1 MTRPGR
7 ERAVAVSVSCKR
19 SRLASIFPKPVEKNF
34 PGVAIDDPKLFHAQ
48 SGVNPFFVFET

>member
-1 MTRPGR
+1 MQ
-7 ERAVAVSVSCKR
+7 ALD
-19 SRLASIFPKPVEKNF
+19 RLASIFPKPVEKNF